1 MSNDKNILV
10 GESCLCSSVA
20 FFFFPLANQE
30 DVYFIHVYYV
40 QNAGYVQTKVKFIRL
55 CQQGFFGEL
64 KNQTSSL
71 NEMEVRN

>member
-1 MSNDKNILV
+1 M
-10 GESCLCSSVA
+10 
-20 FFFFPLANQE
+20 
-30 DVYFIHVYYV
+30 YFIHVYYV

-64 KNQTSSL
+64 KNQISSL